1 MNFEQ
6 FKKQVD
12 KRCWEDLGCSIDDLP
27 DYPLHDDYETLAED
41 LSYVA
46 PEDVER
52 KQQLIKSH
60 VGYTIQDI
68 TSEVLA
74 DSNLSGAQGIDY

>member
-46 PEDVER
+46 PEDVEP

-74 DSNLSGAQGIDY
+74 DSNLGGVQGIDY